1 MPRVL
6 LAGDHEHRL
15 ASFLVRMVSSK
26 LRSVIIPVNL
36 QWRDTLSVGTLT
48 ICHGELVLRIQRPLA
63 RHG

>member
-6 LAGDHEHRL
+6 LAREDEHPL

-36 QWRDTLSVGTLT
+36 QW
-48 ICHGELVLRIQRPLA
+48 
-63 RHG
+63 